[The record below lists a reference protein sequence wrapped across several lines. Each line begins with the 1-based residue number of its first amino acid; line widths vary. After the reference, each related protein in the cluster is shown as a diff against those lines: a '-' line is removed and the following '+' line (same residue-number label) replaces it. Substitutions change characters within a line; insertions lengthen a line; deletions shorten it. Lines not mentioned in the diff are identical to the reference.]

1 MIKIASTPV
10 ETICFQDQIPIILNT
25 SLELETYIKVHHA
38 YKEMRSWEVGE
49 KLNLLMEADNCVDK
63 FAVCV
68 EKDQTVVGHLQKGD
82 SGKFAKTIF
91 YFLSSDTYCSFR
103 ETMQLERW
111 RRATSLL

>member
-38 YKEMRSWEVGE
+38 YKEMWSWEVGE